1 MNKLLISTIMALSLT
16 TASAQTTD
24 ARGPQWLHDAVF
36 YQIYPSSYMDTDGNG
51 IGDLPGIT
59 AKLDYIKSLGVNAL
73 WINPC
78 FESGWFDG
86 GYDVI
91 DFYKI
96 DPRFGTNTDLVTLVN
111 EAHKRGIKVC
121 LDLVAGHSSVKNQWF
136 QESANGDRN
145 SRYADYYIWTDT
157 ISDKDKADI
166 IARHNEP
173 NPESSTLGRYVELD
187 APRGKYYEKN
197 FFECQPALNYGFAHP
212 DPNHKWEQPVTAPG
226 PQALRRELRNIMSF
240 WFDKG
245 VDGFRVD
252 MAASLVKNDPG
263 KVETSKLWNE
273 MRAWKDKNYPQC
285 VLISEWADPTVA
297 IPAGFNID
305 FMIHFG
311 VPGYNSLFFA
321 RNTPWGRLQ
330 PWDNKQTAYKYCYFD
345 KEGKGTLDE
354 FVNNYLHSYL
364 GTRDKGY
371 IAIPSANH
379 DYQRPNIGSRNTPD
393 QLKVAMTF
401 FLTMPGV
408 PFIYYGDEIGMKYEM
423 NLPSKEG
430 SNERAG
436 TRTPMQ
442 WAPGATAGFS
452 TCTPDKLYLPV
463 ATDGGKITVATE
475 EKDPNSLLNYTRE
488 LVKLRHA
495 TPALG
500 NLADWKLV
508 SNLKQPYPMVYQR
521 TMDGQ
526 TCIIALNPSGKPV
539 KARLPHITATQ
550 PTDNTALEQG
560 LQKHGTAG
568 STTLLVTGKAAYKSG
583 KQDVVTLGS
592 VSAAIFLLK

>member
-145 SRYADYYIWTDT
+145 GRYADYYIWTDT

-321 RNTPWGRLQ
+321 RNTPWGKLQ
-330 PWDNKQTAYKYCYFD
+330 PWDNKQTAYTYCYFD

-463 ATDGGKITVATE
+463 ATDGGKITVAAE

-526 TCIIALNPSGKPV
+526 ICIIAINPSGKPV

>member
-1 MNKLLISTIMALSLT
+1 MAMALTS
-16 TASAQTTD
+16 ASAQGTD
-24 ARGPQWLHDAVF
+24 QRGPNWLHDAVF
-36 YQIYPSSYMDTDGNG
+36 YQIYPSSYMDSDGNG

-59 AKLDYIKSLGVNAL
+59 SKLDYIKSLGVNAL

-96 DPRFGTNTDLVTLVN
+96 DPRFGTNTDMVTLLK

-121 LDLVAGHSSVKNQWF
+121 LDLVAGHSSVKCQWF

-145 SRYADYYIWTDT
+145 GRYADYYIWTDN
-157 ISDKDKADI
+157 ISDKDKQEI
-166 IARHNEP
+166 ETRHKQP
-173 NPESSTLGRYVELD
+173 LPEASTIGRYVELN

-212 DPNHKWEQPVTAPG
+212 DPNNKWEQPVTAPG
-226 PQALRRELRNIMSF
+226 PQALRRELRNIMAF

-285 VLISEWADPTVA
+285 MLVSEWADPTVA

-311 VPGYNSLFFA
+311 VPGYGSLFFD
-321 RNTPWGRLQ
+321 RNTPWGKLWPGQ
-330 PWDNKQTAYKYCYFD
+330 KETYKYCYFD
-345 KEGKGTLDE
+345 KAGKGGIEE
-354 FVNNYLHSYL
+354 FVTNYSHSYFN
-364 GTRDKGY
+364 TRDKGY

-379 DYQRPNIGSRNTPD
+379 DYQRPNIGTRNTPD

-408 PFIYYGDEIGMKYEM
+408 PFIYYGDEIGMKYEI

-452 TCTPDKLYLPV
+452 TCTPDKL
-463 ATDGGKITVATE
+463 
-475 EKDPNSLLNYTRE
+475 
-488 LVKLRHA
+488 
-495 TPALG
+495 
-500 NLADWKLV
+500 
-508 SNLKQPYPMVYQR
+508 
-521 TMDGQ
+521 
-526 TCIIALNPSGKPV
+526 
-539 KARLPHITATQ
+539 
-550 PTDNTALEQG
+550 
-560 LQKHGTAG
+560 
-568 STTLLVTGKAAYKSG
+568 
-583 KQDVVTLGS
+583 
-592 VSAAIFLLK
+592 